1 MVQAGSVA
9 RGLLVLVAV
18 VAGGLAGGQAGS
30 AVWFALVDVG
40 VVATPACN
48 DVVIDTVN
56 AICARPRSMEVTALA
71 TTALCATAAGLVTGH
86 MLRLAGVRPSGRDQ
100 AE

>member
-1 MVQAGSVA
+1 MAGSMA

-48 DVVIDTVN
+48 DVVIGTVN
-56 AICARPRSMEVTALA
+56 SMCARPRSMVVVVLA
-71 TTALCATAAGLVTGH
+71 TTTLCAATAGIVTWRMLRTDAAG
-86 MLRLAGVRPSGRDQ
+86 PSQHDQ